1 MLSSEFAPF
10 PNFLKCPSSVCLR
23 SPLPVLLRSPSSPAL
38 DCWCGV
44 KQQSSPGAGA
54 PGGQFGQPFLATWC
68 SAEVLL
74 PSFPDLTFQNPLLP
88 QTGDEERVPGKGVED
103 RGREEV

>member
-10 PNFLKCPSSVCLR
+10 PNFLKCPSSVRLC
-23 SPLPVLLRSPSSPAL
+23 SPAL
-38 DCWCGV
+38 PPPKEPLKAWSGLLV
-44 KQQSSPGAGA
+44 WGKSEKAAQVLVLVGQLFPTTWSP
-54 PGGQFGQPFLATWC
+54 
-68 SAEVLL
+68 AEVLL
-74 PSFPDLTFQNPLLP
+74 PCFPDLTFQNAFLP